1 MTNTALMMNQ
11 NNAFLQQCMMM
22 RNSMQPN
29 MMSQNIF
36 EYENLQQLI
45 RKDVSPNIIIQ
56 GVSF

>member
-1 MTNTALMMNQ
+1 MANTALMMNQ

-45 RKDVSPNIIIQ
+45 RKDVRYEDVSP
-56 GVSF
+56 